1 MKRNTFF
8 VLLAAFVVLPL
19 AATIAQTPEHLRPDS
34 VLLSVYNT
42 GNLYRLTPASFAP
55 RTPREELLTD
65 MVWVSDTVVSFTD
78 SGTNATLPPSLLT
91 KMPDSLRQKFT
102 SQHVVQMGIARK
114 CDKPML
120 KSEIKDKVVIMEL
133 GMCDA
138 SQKALMA
145 QRAGAKAIILVHN
158 NNLPT
163 NIQVTW
169 GHYQDSI
176 KIPCYTVRKDIG
188 KRISAML
195 PSKVGIKR
203 PDTMPVNAEA
213 LTSRAHND
221 STARSQQNKSNGDD
235 ALDTDIVLTETP
247 QAANG
252 ATSSP
257 SNSPKT
263 VLTNRGRYNWRI
275 SPNPTSDFTTVEY
288 RFSQPTDVTI
298 EVFNKLGQ
306 VLSRTDYKAA
316 QSGVWDIDVAN
327 WASGIYTIHLTPKDN
342 KPMVKKL
349 VVTH

>member
-55 RTPREELLTD
+55 RTLREELLTD
-65 MVWVSDTVVSFTD
+65 MVWVSDTIVRFED
-78 SGTNATLPPSLLT
+78 SGITTTLPEQLLS
-91 KMPDSLRQKFT
+91 KMPDSLRQKYT
-102 SQHVVQMGIARK
+102 NQKLMQMVTNRK
-114 CDKPML
+114 CDKAINP
-120 KSEIKDKVVIMEL
+120 SEVQDKVVIMEL
-133 GMCDA
+133 GTCDA

-213 LTSRAHND
+213 LTMTNNGNKSAQ
-221 STARSQQNKSNGDD
+221 SQQSKDKAD
-235 ALDTDIVLTETP
+235 APSENTENPP
-247 QAANG
+247 QNPNFANNLN
-252 ATSSP
+252 
-257 SNSPKT
+257 NSPFKLADGT
-263 VLTNRGRYNWRI
+263 GYNWRI
-275 SPNPTSDFTTVEY
+275 SPNPTSDYTTIEY
-288 RFSQPTDVTI
+288 RFSKPTDVTI
-298 EVFNKLGQ
+298 EVFNELGQ

-316 QSGVWDIDVAN
+316 QSGIIDVDVVN
-327 WASGIYTIHLTPKDN
+327 WASGIYSVHLTPKGN
-342 KPMVKKL
+342 TPSVKK
-349 VVTH
+349 VVVQH